1 MARSNRSTLVTLVP
15 LARAAKGYCRI
26 TDDEMKAIMTNAVSH
41 VYKLLVL
48 KFENPKEKR
57 GH

>member
-1 MARSNRSTLVTLVP
+1 
-15 LARAAKGYCRI
+15 
-26 TDDEMKAIMTNAVSH
+26 MKAIMTNAVSH